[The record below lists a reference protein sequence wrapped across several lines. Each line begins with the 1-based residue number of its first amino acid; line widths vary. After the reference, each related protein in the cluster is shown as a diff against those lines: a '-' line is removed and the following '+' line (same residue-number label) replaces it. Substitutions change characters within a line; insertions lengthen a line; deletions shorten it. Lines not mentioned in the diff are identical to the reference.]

1 MQVNV
6 KTSLAEL
13 NAGDEAGFV
22 AVCGPL
28 FEHSPWIAAR
38 TWQRRP
44 FPTLAALHKE
54 LVATVQQATRQEQ
67 LALISAHPDLVGRL
81 AREGKLSQSSAA
93 EQAAAGLSKLSAG
106 EIATFE
112 RCNREYRE
120 KFDLPFVICA
130 RENKKEA
137 ILAAFPVRLAHT
149 RQQEIEVALSEIGT
163 IARFR
168 LLDAVTED

>member
-1 MQVNV
+1 MQVRV

-13 NAGDEAGFV
+13 NAMNEAGFV

-44 FPTLAALHKE
+44 FPTLQALHE
-54 LVATVQQATRQEQ
+54 GLVATVQQAARQEQ
-67 LALISAHPDLVGRL
+67 LALINAHPDLVGRL
-81 AREGKLSQSSAA
+81 AREGRLSRNSAA

-106 EIATFE
+106 EIAVFE

-120 KFDLPFVICA
+120 KFDLPFIICA

-149 RQQEIEVALSEIGT
+149 REQEIAAALAEIAK

-168 LLDAVTED
+168 LLDAVTEG